1 MPMVLFHLQNRIFLC
16 DEVLHNVKD
25 VRLVQGVDVNLVLT
39 LQHRRCAKERQE
51 KKEEKSHV
59 QFSSLFSHFLKSQFW
74 SHPLHN
80 QTWPKFPSLTRYSS
94 LLDFTSLQWPQL
106 DQLSDIKQQL
116 FDSDWRFNVTKEKS
130 KYKQAKHGK
139 WSNEPWLDG
148 QAQGWGDLLFH
159 HNLMHGAVL

>member
-1 MPMVLFHLQNRIFLC
+1 MPMVLFHLQNGIFLC
-16 DEVLHNVKD
+16 DEVLYHVKD

-39 LQHRRCAKERQE
+39 LQHRRCPAIRAKERQE

-59 QFSSLFSHFLKSQFW
+59 QFSSLFSLFLKSQFW

-116 FDSDWRFNVTKEKS
+116 SVTPIEDSMLQKKS
-130 KYKQAKHGK
+130 QNTSKQIMGSEAMSLG
-139 WSNEPWLDG
+139 
-148 QAQGWGDLLFH
+148 
-159 HNLMHGAVL
+159 